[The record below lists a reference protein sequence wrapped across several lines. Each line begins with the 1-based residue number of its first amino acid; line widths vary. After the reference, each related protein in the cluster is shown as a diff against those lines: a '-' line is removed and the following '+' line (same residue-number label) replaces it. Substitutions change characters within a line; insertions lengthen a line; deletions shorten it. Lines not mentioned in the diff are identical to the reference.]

1 MEEFGWSSWHG
12 SAAKATRCLVAALE
26 CDRSSCECQEAS
38 TNEEARIAREN
49 TEVSA
54 AQSVRAGSTP
64 GLEQAIRQRKIGSLS
79 QEIRDGSGLAVAYRT
94 DVKPLYGIACV
105 ALG

>member
-12 SAAKATRCLVAALE
+12 TAAKATRCLVATFE

-38 TNEEARIAREN
+38 TNEEASIAQEN
-49 TEVSA
+49 KEVSA
-54 AQSVRAGSTP
+54 AQSARAESTP
-64 GLEQAIRQRKIGSLS
+64 HLRQAIRQRKIGSLS
-79 QEIRDGSGLAVAYRT
+79 QEIRDGSCLAVAYRT
-94 DVKPLYGIACV
+94 DVKPLRGIACV